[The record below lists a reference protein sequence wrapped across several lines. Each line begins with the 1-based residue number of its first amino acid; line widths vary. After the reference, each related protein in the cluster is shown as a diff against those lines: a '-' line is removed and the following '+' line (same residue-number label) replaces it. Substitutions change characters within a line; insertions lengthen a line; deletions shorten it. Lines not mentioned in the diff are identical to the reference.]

1 MECGR
6 KNNLSIV
13 KKTTDLILSL
23 VAVAEQAT
31 CNDPTKKC
39 CHEDDII
46 PPKEGKKCSAINGYK
61 YVIQILAV
69 ILKYT

>member
-6 KNNLSIV
+6 KDNLFIV
-13 KKTTDLILSL
+13 TKTTDLTLSL

-46 PPKEGKKCSAINGYK
+46 PPKSGKKCSAINGYK
-61 YVIQILAV
+61 YEI
-69 ILKYT
+69 

>member
-13 KKTTDLILSL
+13 KKITDLILSL

-61 YVIQILAV
+61 YVI
-69 ILKYT
+69 

>member
-6 KNNLSIV
+6 KNNKFIV
-13 KKTTDLILSL
+13 EKTFDLILSL

-31 CNDPTKKC
+31 CNDLTKKC

-46 PPKEGKKCSAINGYK
+46 PSEEEKKCSTINGYK
-61 YVIQILAV
+61 YVIWILAV
-69 ILKYT
+69 IQKI

>member
-6 KNNLSIV
+6 KDNLFIV
-13 KKTTDLILSL
+13 TKTTDLTLSL

-61 YVIQILAV
+61 YVI
-69 ILKYT
+69 